1 MTWLKRLS
9 CAVFLIIFRP
19 FLGECVLT
27 SKRPTIDDVAR
38 VSGVARVT
46 VSRVLNGGPN
56 VRDEVRA
63 RVMQAVEQL
72 DYKVNP
78 QARSLAGGASRLLA
92 FVFASDPEN
101 DPNSYYESALELG
114 ALRACL
120 ALGYQV
126 LVQNVPDQTPDCHKR
141 VLDLITS
148 QRCQGLILSPP
159 YSDDVA
165 LIEAVLAQ
173 GCKVVTVSPGG
184 PGKGKADGV
193 GVDDEG
199 GGYDMTRELLRL
211 GHRRFG
217 FIAGLEGHLSADR
230 RLKGFR
236 RALEEHGLGEGDCVV
251 LRGDF
256 TFRSGTHLAPRLMDH
271 PLKPTALVC
280 ANDDMAAGV
289 LSAAHARGLSIPK
302 DLSITGFDDA
312 PVAAIVWP
320 PLTTVHQPVKVLGQ
334 RAVELLVARLTGV
347 NSSAEPVF
355 EQLEHAVVS
364 RQTTASA

>member
-1 MTWLKRLS
+1 MT
-9 CAVFLIIFRP
+9 
-19 FLGECVLT
+19 T
-27 SKRPTIDDVAR
+27 KRPTIDDVAR
-38 VSGVARVT
+38 LSGVARVT

-63 RVMQAVEQL
+63 RVMRAVEAL

-101 DPNSYYESALELG
+101 EPNSYYESALELG

-126 LVQNVPDQTPDCHKR
+126 LIQNVPHQTSDRQKR
-141 VLDLITS
+141 VLDLVTT
-148 QRCQGLILSPP
+148 QRCEGLILSPP

-165 LIEAVLAQ
+165 LIDAALAQ

-184 PGKGKADGV
+184 PGCGKADAV
-193 GVDDEG
+193 GVDDEAG
-199 GGYDMTRELLRL
+199 GHDIARELLRL

-230 RLKGFR
+230 RFKGFQ
-236 RALEEHGLGEGDCVV
+236 RALSEQGLGQSDYVV
-251 LRGDF
+251 SRGDF
-256 TFRSGTHLAPRLMDH
+256 TFRSGVDLAPALLDH
-271 PLKPTALVC
+271 PLRPTAIVC

-289 LSAAHARGLSIPK
+289 LSAGHARGLNIPQ

-334 RAVELLVARLTGV
+334 RAVELIVARLTGA
-347 NSSAEPVF
+347 NPEPRPVF
-355 EQLEHAVVS
+355 QQLDHAVVL
-364 RQTTASA
+364 RQTTATA

>member
-1 MTWLKRLS
+1 M
-9 CAVFLIIFRP
+9 FRHP
-19 FLGECVLT
+19 VECDLT
-27 SKRPTIDDVAR
+27 GKRPTIDDVAR

-56 VRDEVRA
+56 VRDEVRT
-63 RVMQAVEQL
+63 RVTQAIEQL

-92 FVFASDPEN
+92 FVFASDLEN

-120 ALGYQV
+120 TLGYQV
-126 LVQNVPDQTPDCHKR
+126 LVQNVPQQTPDREKR

-148 QRCQGLILSPP
+148 QRCEGLILSPP
-159 YSDDVA
+159 YSDDVS
-165 LIEAVLAQ
+165 LIQAALAQ

-184 PGKGKADGV
+184 PGRGIADGV
-193 GVDDEG
+193 GVD
-199 GGYDMTRELLRL
+199 MARELLRL

-230 RLKGFR
+230 RMKGFE
-236 RALEEHGLGEGDCVV
+236 RALAEQGLGDDAWTMV
-251 LRGDF
+251 RGDF
-256 TFRSGTHLAPRLMDH
+256 TFRSGTHLAPGLLDH
-271 PLKPTALVC
+271 PLNPSALVC
-280 ANDDMAAGV
+280 ANDDMAAGA
-289 LSAAHARGLSIPK
+289 LSAAHARGLSIPR

-334 RAVELLVARLTGV
+334 RAVEMLVARLNGT
-347 NSSAEPVF
+347 NTSSKPVF
-355 EQLEHAVVS
+355 QQLEHAVVS
-364 RQTTASA
+364 RQTTAAR

>member
-1 MTWLKRLS
+1 MT
-9 CAVFLIIFRP
+9 
-19 FLGECVLT
+19 T
-27 SKRPTIDDVAR
+27 KRPTIDDVAR
-38 VSGVARVT
+38 LSGVARVT

-63 RVMQAVEQL
+63 RVMQAVETL
-72 DYKVNP
+72 AYKVNP

-101 DPNSYYESALELG
+101 EPNSYYESALELG

-126 LVQNVPDQTPDCHKR
+126 LVQNVPQQTPDHQKR
-141 VLDLITS
+141 ILDLITT
-148 QRCQGLILSPP
+148 QRCEGLILSPP

-165 LIEAVLAQ
+165 LIEAALAQ

-184 PGKGKADGV
+184 PGRGKADGV
-193 GVDDEG
+193 GVDDEA

-230 RLKGFR
+230 RLQGFR
-236 RALEEHGLGEGDCVV
+236 RALAEQALGEGDCVV

-256 TFRSGTHLAPRLMDH
+256 TFRSGTRLAPELLDH

-289 LSAAHARGLSIPK
+289 LSAAHARGLNIPQ

-312 PVAAIVWP
+312 PVAGIVWP

-347 NSSAEPVF
+347 NVSQAPVF
-355 EQLEHAVVS
+355 EELEHAVVS
-364 RQTTASA
+364 RQTTTTAHL

>member
-1 MTWLKRLS
+1 MCDRVIPDMFRHPVE
-9 CAVFLIIFRP
+9 CALNA
-19 FLGECVLT
+19 
-27 SKRPTIDDVAR
+27 KRPTIDDVAR

-63 RVMQAVEQL
+63 RVLQAVEQL

-141 VLDLITS
+141 ILELITA

-159 YSDDVA
+159 YSDDTT

-184 PGKGKADGV
+184 PSKGRFDGV
-193 GVDDEG
+193 GVDDEA
-199 GGYDMTRELLRL
+199 GGYDVARELLTL

-217 FIAGLEGHLSADR
+217 FVAGIEDHLSADL
-230 RLKGFR
+230 RLKGFQ
-236 RALEEHGLGEGDCVV
+236 RALAEQGLGDADYVV

-256 TFRSGTHLAPRLMDH
+256 TFRSGTHLAPQLLDH
-271 PLKPTALVC
+271 PLRPTALVC

-289 LSAAHARGLSIPK
+289 LSAAHARGLNIPK

-334 RAVELLVARLTGV
+334 RAVELLVSRLTGATTT
-347 NSSAEPVF
+347 AEPVF
-355 EQLEHAVVS
+355 QQLDHAVVR
-364 RQTTASA
+364 RQTTAAH

>member
-1 MTWLKRLS
+1 M
-9 CAVFLIIFRP
+9 
-19 FLGECVLT
+19 LT
-27 SKRPTIDDVAR
+27 TKRPTIDDVAR
-38 VSGVARVT
+38 LSGVARVT

-63 RVMQAVEQL
+63 RVMRAVEQL

-126 LVQNVPDQTPDCHKR
+126 LVQNVPDQTPDSHKR
-141 VLDLITS
+141 VLDLIIT

-173 GCKVVTVSPGG
+173 GCKVVAVSPGG
-184 PGKGKADGV
+184 PGRGKTDGV
-193 GVDDEG
+193 GVDDEA
-199 GGYDMTRELLRL
+199 GGYDVTCELLRL

-230 RLKGFR
+230 RLRGFQ
-236 RALEEHGLGEGDCVV
+236 RALAEQGLGESDCVI

-256 TFRSGTHLAPRLMDH
+256 TFRSGTHLAPQLMDH

-289 LSAAHARGLSIPK
+289 LSAAHARGLNIPA

-334 RAVELLVARLTGV
+334 RAVELLVARLTGA
-347 NSSAEPVF
+347 NLAPEPVF

-364 RQTTASA
+364 RATTATR